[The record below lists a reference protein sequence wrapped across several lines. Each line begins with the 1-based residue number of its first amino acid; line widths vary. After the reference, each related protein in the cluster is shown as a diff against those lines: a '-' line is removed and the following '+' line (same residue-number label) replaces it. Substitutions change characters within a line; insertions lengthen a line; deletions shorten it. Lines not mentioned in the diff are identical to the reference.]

1 MKIIFLDID
10 GVLNSIGW
18 VERTKG
24 TAYEDKEIDP
34 SKVRLLKQIIDKTDA
49 KIVLSSTWR
58 EVDGSDDIPRHQMYD
73 YLVEEL
79 GTYRIEIFSR
89 TPLINNNRPKEIK
102 RWLEETPF
110 KVDKFISLD
119 DDFDKK
125 DYQKYGISDC
135 LIKTEYWNINGGL
148 SKEYVEKAIKK
159 LL

>member
-58 EVDGSDDIPRHQMYD
+58 EVNGSDDIPRHQMYD
-73 YLVEEL
+73 YLVEE
-79 GTYRIEIFSR
+79 F
-89 TPLINNNRPKEIK
+89 K
-102 RWLEETPF
+102 RLAVYCDKYCGIPSEFEDGDLLESGAYYKLKM
-110 KVDKFISLD
+110 KVD
-119 DDFDKK
+119 
-125 DYQKYGISDC
+125 
-135 LIKTEYWNINGGL
+135 
-148 SKEYVEKAIKK
+148 A
-159 LL
+159 